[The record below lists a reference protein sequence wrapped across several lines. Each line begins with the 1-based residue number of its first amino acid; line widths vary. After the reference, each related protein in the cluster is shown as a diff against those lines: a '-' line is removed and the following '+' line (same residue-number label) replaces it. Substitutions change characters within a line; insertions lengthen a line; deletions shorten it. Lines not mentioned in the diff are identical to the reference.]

1 MGLRVEDGGESEG
14 QPVMGWIGVEPPVGQ
29 HHPTRKRA
37 DFHRVARHE
46 KVDGDTETGVRR
58 IGSSQVAAGASLRY
72 PLDSAERVS
81 SSVEYREVA
90 QATSLVQR
98 VL

>member
-1 MGLRVEDGGESEG
+1 MGLRVKDGGESECRL
-14 QPVMGWIGVEPPVGQ
+14 VMRRIGVVSFIRQ
-29 HHPTRKRA
+29 HYPTRKWA

-72 PLDSAERVS
+72 SVNGSSLERALSSA
-81 SSVEYREVA
+81 
-90 QATSLVQR
+90 
-98 VL
+98 